1 MPPILVLGAA
11 GAPFALA
18 TRKVATVPPV
28 GGPLGGRR
36 STMPSLLHPA
46 LPSSDA
52 DYNFVTML
60 AVWLLQRRNRIRLCM
75 YSSGEAYGWVPMRVA

>member
-1 MPPILVLGAA
+1 
-11 GAPFALA
+11 
-18 TRKVATVPPV
+18 
-28 GGPLGGRR
+28 
-36 STMPSLLHPA
+36 MPSLLHPA